1 MEKKIFTISVKQN
14 DKLVYHDNAAHY
26 MTLSQTGEVIA
37 FTSGGMAT
45 FGQSMDMLA
54 TGIANVLSELK
65 AQGHGMEVIGDFM
78 KDLSEE
84 AIQLIDKMEVQ
95 TYGKQQKN

>member
-1 MEKKIFTISVKQN
+1 MGKKMFTISVKQN
-14 DKLVYHDNAAHY
+14 DKLVYHDNATHY
-26 MTLSQTGEVIA
+26 MTLSQTGEGIA
-37 FTSGGMAT
+37 FTSGGIAT

-54 TGIANVLSELK
+54 TGIANVLSDLR